1 MPEQQDPLKH
11 CIFISIP
18 SSMERDI
25 GDFHVDSSIKIP
37 VQLPDGKTKIDATT
51 DISIEL
57 IVAGM
62 LKIIAFNWEHEH
74 ASYYRDFIL
83 AVQPDAPVELTLAA
97 IAQEKKGNYTFAEEL
112 FLSVIR
118 LAPQSTS
125 FINLATLYSR
135 MAVQDSEKGEAYD
148 FYQQKMINILHE
160 GLEIVGEDAS
170 LYCEIGFFHLYQGNV
185 ELAGEYLEQ
194 YLGLAEEGDKKKHV
208 MNIMKDIKTKLNN
221 DANLMQAYDAIQ
233 MNDEEK
239 ALELL
244 ASYIQDNPKV
254 WNAWF
259 LKGWALRRL
268 SRFQEAEEAL
278 VQALAWA
285 KGSSDIY
292 NELAL
297 CSIETGKAELAKTY
311 LNTAVDLDDE
321 NITLISNLAYLHLK
335 DGELDEARKFLEMAR
350 GIDPKDPV
358 IIQLMKDYQDQ
369 SGEILS
375 SPVIEELVSAEEV
388 ITQSKEEHPFSMQ
401 GKEKTDDIEA
411 AFSLEGE
418 ER

>member
-1 MPEQQDPLKH
+1 M
-11 CIFISIP
+11 
-18 SSMERDI
+18 
-25 GDFHVDSSIKIP
+25 
-37 VQLPDGKTKIDATT
+37 
-51 DISIEL
+51 
-57 IVAGM
+57 
-62 LKIIAFNWEHEH
+62 
-74 ASYYRDFIL
+74 
-83 AVQPDAPVELTLAA
+83 AA

-118 LAPQSTS
+118 LAPQSAS

-135 MAVQDSEKGEAYD
+135 MATQDSEKGELYD
-148 FYQQKMINILHE
+148 LYQQKMINILHE
-160 GLEIVGEDAS
+160 GLEVVGEDAS
-170 LYCEIGFFHLYQGNV
+170 LYSEIGFFHLYQGNV
-185 ELAGEYLEQ
+185 ELAKEYLDQ
-194 YLGLAEEGDKKKHV
+194 YLELAEEGDKKKKHV
-208 MNIMKDIKTKLNN
+208 MNIMKDINTKLND

-239 ALELL
+239 ALQLL
-244 ASYIQDNPKV
+244 ASYIKDNPKV

-278 VQALAWA
+278 VQALAWT

-297 CSIETGKAELAKTY
+297 CSIETGKGELAKTY

-335 DGELDEARKFLEMAR
+335 DGELDEARRFLEMAR
-350 GIDPKDPV
+350 GIDPKDPI
-358 IIQLMKDYQDQ
+358 IIQLMQDYQNQ

-375 SPVIEELVSAEEV
+375 YPVVEELVSAEEV
-388 ITQSKEEHPFSMQ
+388 ITQSKEEHPFSIQ
-401 GKEKTDDIEA
+401 GKEETDDIEA
-411 AFSLEGE
+411 TFSLEE
-418 ER
+418 EEI

>member
-11 CIFISIP
+11 CIFISLP
-18 SSMERDI
+18 PSMEQDI

-37 VQLPDGKTKIDATT
+37 VQLPDGKTKIDTT
-51 DISIEL
+51 TEISIEL

-74 ASYYRDFIL
+74 ASYYRDFVL
-83 AVQPDAPVELTLAA
+83 AVQPDAPGELTLAA

-135 MAVQDSEKGEAYD
+135 MAIQDSEKGESYD
-148 FYQQKMINILHE
+148 LYQQKMINILHE
-160 GLEIVGEDAS
+160 GLEVVGEDAS
-170 LYCEIGFFHLYQGNV
+170 LYSEIGFFHLYQGNV

-194 YLGLAEEGDKKKHV
+194 YLELAEEGEKKKHV
-208 MNIMKDIKTKLNN
+208 MNIMKDIKTKLND

-244 ASYIQDNPKV
+244 ASYIKDNPKI

-278 VQALAWA
+278 VQALAWT

-297 CSIETGKAELAKTY
+297 CSIEPAKAELAKTY
-311 LNTAVDLDDE
+311 LNTAVALDDD
-321 NITLISNLAYLHLK
+321 NITLVSNLAYLHLK

-350 GIDPKDPV
+350 GIDPNDPV
-358 IIQLMKDYQDQ
+358 IIQLMKDYQNQ

-375 SPVIEELVSAEEV
+375 SPVVEELVSAEEV
-388 ITQSKEEHPFSMQ
+388 ITQSKEEHPFSIQ
-401 GKEKTDDIEA
+401 GKEETDDIEA
-411 AFSLEGE
+411 AFSLEDE

>member
-1 MPEQQDPLKH
+1 
-11 CIFISIP
+11 
-18 SSMERDI
+18 MERDI

-278 VQALAWA
+278 VQALAWT

>member
-11 CIFISIP
+11 CIFISLP
-18 SSMERDI
+18 PSMEQDI

-37 VQLPDGKTKIDATT
+37 VQLPDGKTKIDTT
-51 DISIEL
+51 TEISIEL

-74 ASYYRDFIL
+74 ASYYRDFVL
-83 AVQPDAPVELTLAA
+83 AVQPDAPGELTLAA

-135 MAVQDSEKGEAYD
+135 MAIQDREKGESYD
-148 FYQQKMINILHE
+148 LYQQKMINILHE
-160 GLEIVGEDAS
+160 GLEVVGEDAS
-170 LYCEIGFFHLYQGNV
+170 LYSEIGFFHLYQGNV

-194 YLGLAEEGDKKKHV
+194 YLELAEEGEKKKHV
-208 MNIMKDIKTKLNN
+208 MNIMKDIKTKLND

-244 ASYIQDNPKV
+244 ASYIKDNPKI

-278 VQALAWA
+278 VQALAWT

-311 LNTAVDLDDE
+311 LNTAVDLDDD
-321 NITLISNLAYLHLK
+321 NITLVSNLAYLHLK

-350 GIDPKDPV
+350 GIDPNDPV
-358 IIQLMKDYQDQ
+358 IIQLMKDYQNQ

-375 SPVIEELVSAEEV
+375 SPVVEELVSAEEV
-388 ITQSKEEHPFSMQ
+388 ITQSKEERPFSIQ
-401 GKEKTDDIEA
+401 GKEETDDIEA
-411 AFSLEGE
+411 AFSLEDE

>member
-1 MPEQQDPLKH
+1 
-11 CIFISIP
+11 
-18 SSMERDI
+18 MERDI
-25 GDFHVDSSIKIP
+25 GDFHVDSSIQIP
-37 VQLPDGKTKIDATT
+37 VQLPDGKTQIDSKTE
-51 DISIEL
+51 ISLEL

-74 ASYYRDFIL
+74 ASYYRDFVL
-83 AVQPDAPVELTLAA
+83 AVQPDAPGGELTLAA

-118 LAPQSTS
+118 LAPQSAS

-135 MAVQDSEKGEAYD
+135 MATQDSEKGELYD
-148 FYQQKMINILHE
+148 LYQQKMINILHE
-160 GLEIVGEDAS
+160 GLEVVGGEDAS
-170 LYCEIGFFHLYQGNV
+170 LYSEIGFFHLYQGNV
-185 ELAGEYLEQ
+185 ELAKEYLDQ
-194 YLGLAEEGDKKKHV
+194 YLELAEEGDKKKHV
-208 MNIMKDIKTKLNN
+208 MNIMKDINTKLND

-239 ALELL
+239 ALQLL
-244 ASYIQDNPKV
+244 ASYIKDNPKV

-278 VQALAWA
+278 VQALAWT

-297 CSIETGKAELAKTY
+297 CSIETGKGELAKTY

-335 DGELDEARKFLEMAR
+335 DGELDEARRFLEMAR
-350 GIDPKDPV
+350 GIDPKDPI
-358 IIQLMKDYQDQ
+358 IIQLMQDYQNQ

-375 SPVIEELVSAEEV
+375 YPPVVEELVSAEEV
-388 ITQSKEEHPFSMQ
+388 ITQSKEEHPPFSIQ
-401 GKEKTDDIEA
+401 GKEETDDIEA
-411 AFSLEGE
+411 TFSLEE
-418 ER
+418 EEI